1 MSSDRL
7 KRVLDGFD
15 LDQIELEDEGFLD
28 TGYET
33 EVYYDVYE
41 WNGARTAR
49 TSDITYAGSTISP
62 VPYLDENEVLDKQA
76 FINAIRHQIQKAID
90 DEERLGPVYVVA

>member
-1 MSSDRL
+1 MSSDGL
-7 KRVLDGFD
+7 KRILDGFD

-33 EVYYDVYE
+33 EIYYDVYE
-41 WNGARTAR
+41 WHPSGNYRTN
-49 TSDITYAGSTISP
+49 DITYAGSAISP